1 MLDYSSSVEG
11 VIWSF
16 CMEVLPRDFHFHP
29 VDSALSV
36 EKNYYSSIY
45 SNTIGK
51 MITHT
56 HTQTNTDI
64 QTDRQTNNK
73 PYYYYKKNIQLIIL
87 YTSLAIILTF
97 FQ

>member
-16 CMEVLPRDFHFHP
+16 CREVFPWDFHFHP

-36 EKNYYSSIY
+36 EKNSYSSIY

-56 HTQTNTDI
+56 HTDKHRH
-64 QTDRQTNNK
+64 TDRQTDK
-73 PYYYYKKNIQLIIL
+73 QQTLLLKTGPVWASLENIIIL
-87 YTSLAIILTF
+87 I
-97 FQ
+97 

>member
-1 MLDYSSSVEG
+1 
-11 VIWSF
+11 
-16 CMEVLPRDFHFHP
+16 MEVLPRDFHFHP

-56 HTQTNTDI
+56 QTNTYI

>member
-16 CMEVLPRDFHFHP
+16 CREVFPRDFHFHP

-36 EKNYYSSIY
+36 EKNSHSSIY

-51 MITHT
+51 VITHT
-56 HTQTNTDI
+56 HTHRQT
-64 QTDRQTNNK
+64 QTDRQTDRQTTI
-73 PYYYYKKNIQLIIL
+73 PI
-87 YTSLAIILTF
+87 TEDRPSLGLS
-97 FQ
+97 